1 MTETEEQVKP
11 APAAVGNG
19 SKPDVADTFDLSP
32 SLVTLSDPAGI
43 ESESIGAL
51 RSYLMAQHLRDGRRS
66 LAVCSPTPQAG
77 CSFVTANLAV
87 ALAQAG
93 MKTLLIDANLR
104 QPALDNYI
112 IPRNPGPGL
121 VQFLTD
127 DSVSF
132 NDVVTTDVI
141 PDLSFIPAGGSASN
155 AQELLAGPM
164 FKRMIDTC
172 LRDFDLTIV
181 DTPPSTSAADAR
193 RIASVMRYALIVAR
207 KDNSYVDDLRKL
219 VDELKADRV
228 KVIGSF
234 MNDY

>member
-1 MTETEEQVKP
+1 VTETDEQVKASP
-11 APAAVGNG
+11 TAGDRASRADPGAA
-19 SKPDVADTFDLSP
+19 FDLSS

-66 LAVCSPTPQAG
+66 LAICSPTPQAG

-104 QPALDNYI
+104 HPALDDYF
-112 IPRNPGPGL
+112 IPRSPGPGL
-121 VQFLTD
+121 VQLLSD

-132 NDVVTTDVI
+132 NDVITTDVI

-164 FKRMIDTC
+164 FKRMVDTC

-181 DTPPSTSAADAR
+181 DTPPSTTAADAR
-193 RIASVMRYALIVAR
+193 RIASVMRYALVVAR

-234 MNDY
+234 LNDY